1 MAAGKIAGRYDYAG
15 LLPGRV
21 AQQRSSPASR
31 AFYRRRVVI
40 GKYLVD
46 LDDAGRRELPIL
58 GRSVNFDL
66 LSGPIENYFGCGG
79 RKADGGVLVG
89 GAIHDARVGRMR
101 RPKGAAQSGRSAW
114 LICVA
119 QRDAARVRAQGA
131 AINCGAG
138 TYA

>member
-1 MAAGKIAGRYDYAG
+1 M
-15 LLPGRV
+15 
-21 AQQRSSPASR
+21 
-31 AFYRRRVVI
+31 
-40 GKYLVD
+40 D
-46 LDDAGRRELPIL
+46 LDDAGRRELSIL

-66 LSGPIENYFGCGG
+66 LSGPIENYFGRGG
-79 RKADGGVLVG
+79 RKADGGVLV

-101 RPKGAAQSGRSAW
+101 RPKGVAQSGRSAW

-119 QRDAARVRAQGA
+119 QRDAGLVRGQGG